1 MCVWDI
7 SFYGYFVL
15 NLIVIYMFSKL
26 SFSDGENL
34 LVDVCLWVDSMYG
47 SYVKVKKT
55 FFLAFL
61 LGYKELYA

>member
-26 SFSDGENL
+26 SFSDGANL

-47 SYVKVKKT
+47 SYVKVKIT
-55 FFLAFL
+55 FFCRFYWVTKSCA
-61 LGYKELYA
+61 